1 MPAYQPTNN
10 HYDNDDNDD
19 EGDNDDGDHVYL
31 LIGRQTAI
39 GAFRYKRVGLWIKN
53 LLNGWNGEM

>member
-1 MPAYQPTNN
+1 MPTNN
-10 HYDNDDNDD
+10 HYDNDGNADEDDNDD
-19 EGDNDDGDHVYL
+19 DHDHVYL
-31 LIGRQTAI
+31 LISGQTAI